1 MTSLARAMLALLVV
15 QALGTRLRSQ
25 VGSMDKDT
33 SSDSMAESSGA
44 STEAASSLAE
54 VIELLGQ
61 MLHDFDTQA
70 DEDKNNWEAYL
81 KWSEG
86 TEEEKN
92 NFVQEQEALV
102 MATEAKKSANE
113 QQVAKLGEDILQLTS
128 DIASTQ
134 QSLKELIQMRKE

>member
-1 MTSLARAMLALLVV
+1 MS
-15 QALGTRLRSQ
+15 
-25 VGSMDKDT
+25 
-33 SSDSMAESSGA
+33 ESSSA

-54 VIELLGQ
+54 VIELLTQ

-70 DEDKNNWEAYL
+70 EEDKTNWEAYL

-92 NFVQEQEALV
+92 NFIQEQEALV

-113 QQVAKLGEDILQLTS
+113 QQVAKLGEDLVQLAS
-128 DIASTQ
+128 DIQSTK
-134 QSLKELIQMRKE
+134 QSLAELIKIRKEEHKAFEEG